1 MNTKILPIIAIA
13 ASLSAPIFAHAQS
26 NVPATRAS
34 VRAELIQLE
43 NAGYRPEA
51 DRLDYPLNLQ
61 KAERRVSQE
70 KSAGSSA
77 AGSSSAGV
85 RGSADTGSWNPNPV
99 DYNHS

>member
-43 NAGYRPEA
+43 NAGYRPET
-51 DRLDYPLNLQ
+51 DRIDYPLNLQ

-70 KSAGSSA
+70 QSDGSSA
-77 AGSSSAGV
+77 AGSSAAGV
-85 RGSADTGSWNPNPV
+85 RHSADTGSWNPNPV